1 MGSARRP
8 GKTLAQ
14 IAGRTLL
21 ERCLERLSAA
31 LIVGRGRIPHCKWQL
46 VVATSRLAA
55 DDPIAAA
62 TLRFGVGCVRGPE
75 DDVLSRYLGA
85 TADLRSDDTIVR
97 ATADNPLYC
106 PERLAELVDTHLSGG
121 ACYTGVAEALSP
133 LVPEAMQVGALRA
146 VQLAADLSV
155 YDREHVTP
163 YLRNE
168 RGPQRVVWL
177 PPTWRDLRP
186 ELRLTVDTPDD
197 LQAMNELYKALI
209 ALTGEDRPAAWSRTQ
224 IYDTV
229 LGLQAVRTS
238 PDRQTAVPARYEANA
253 IG

>member
-14 IAGRTLL
+14 IAGKTLL
-21 ERCLERLSAA
+21 VRCLERLSAA
-31 LIVGRGRIPHCKWQL
+31 LVVGRNRLPQYKWQL

-62 TLRFGVGCVRGPE
+62 TLPFGVGCVRGSE
-75 DDVLSRYLGA
+75 NDVLSRYISA
-85 TADLRSDDTIVR
+85 AADLRSDDTIVR

-106 PERLAELVDTHLSGG
+106 PRRLAELVDAHLSGG
-121 ACYTGVAEALSP
+121 GCYTGISEALSP

-146 VQLAADLSV
+146 VQLAADVSN

-163 YLRNE
+163 YLRKE
-168 RGPQRVVWL
+168 RGPHRVVWL
-177 PPTWRDLRP
+177 PPTWRGLRP

-197 LQAMNELYKALI
+197 LRAMNELYEALI
-209 ALTGEDRPAAWSRTQ
+209 ALTGEDRPAAWTRTQ
-224 IYDTV
+224 IYETA
-229 LGLQAVRTS
+229 LGLQTVRSST
-238 PDRQTAVPARYEANA
+238 DRQSAVPARCAANA